1 MGENRIQIRHGAAA
15 PTSGDLLEHEMGY
28 SRSDKTLYINDSG
41 SIISVAG
48 GAPIDITSSLSI
60 EATSAMGSQP
70 SIISA
75 FYRNGYVTMQVRNAS
90 SGAIAPNGEMSGFI
104 TYPSE
109 YAPIMTVTGIGY
121 NRQHAIVGRVNP
133 SGSFYLRNCSE
144 TSISDAATI
153 NTFFTYPCAGPT
165 VVVPGE

>member
-60 EATSAMGSQP
+60 EATSAMGS
-70 SIISA
+70 
-75 FYRNGYVTMQVRNAS
+75 
-90 SGAIAPNGEMSGFI
+90 
-104 TYPSE
+104 
-109 YAPIMTVTGIGY
+109 
-121 NRQHAIVGRVNP
+121 
-133 SGSFYLRNCSE
+133 
-144 TSISDAATI
+144 
-153 NTFFTYPCAGPT
+153 
-165 VVVPGE
+165 